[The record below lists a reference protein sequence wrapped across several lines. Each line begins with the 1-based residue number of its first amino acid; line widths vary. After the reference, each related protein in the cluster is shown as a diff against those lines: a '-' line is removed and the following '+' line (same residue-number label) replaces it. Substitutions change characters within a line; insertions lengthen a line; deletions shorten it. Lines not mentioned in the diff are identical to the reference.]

1 MSMWQFRTV
10 SRVGALLLACQ
21 LLSCAP
27 EAKHAGVLIV
37 PTHLIDIA
45 KIPGDF
51 SWRQSISAEFQRAA
65 TGGHRE
71 NASFE
76 AVLEKQGNALT
87 LVGLTSFGTRA
98 FVAKQVGTQL
108 LPMGTPPAELP
119 FPPELVF
126 QDIHRCYFI
135 GLLEKPAGDG
145 WPEQEIFGEVIRD
158 EWQRGRL
165 LERRFYDARQPTQLL
180 LSIRYPQGL
189 VPGQE
194 PSSVELV
201 NHRYHYRLKI
211 QALE

>member
-1 MSMWQFRTV
+1 MSVWQSLSFARA
-10 SRVGALLLACQ
+10 GALLLASL

-27 EAKHAGVLIV
+27 EAKHGSVLVV
-37 PTHLIDIA
+37 PTQFLDVA
-45 KIPGDF
+45 KIPGEF
-51 SWRQSISAEFQRAA
+51 SWRQSISADFQRADA
-65 TGGHRE
+65 GGRRE
-71 NASFE
+71 TASFE

-98 FVAKQVGTQL
+98 FVAKQVGTRL
-108 LPMGTPPAELP
+108 LPMGAPPAALP

-135 GLLEKPAGDG
+135 GLLGKPAGDG
-145 WPEQEIFGEVIRD
+145 WHQQEIFGEVIRD
-158 EWQRGRL
+158 AWQRGRL
-165 LERRFYDARQPTQLL
+165 LERRFYDAKQPTQLL
-180 LSIRYPQGL
+180 LSIRYPEGF